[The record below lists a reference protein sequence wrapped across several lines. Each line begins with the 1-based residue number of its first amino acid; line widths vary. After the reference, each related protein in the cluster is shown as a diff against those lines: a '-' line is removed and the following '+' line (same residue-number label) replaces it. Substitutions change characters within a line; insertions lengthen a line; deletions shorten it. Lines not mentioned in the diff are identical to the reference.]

1 MIPIIEF
8 PRGVLLAEQ
17 VDAQE
22 NIFVSPEI
30 YGRIPVSAIADAQPP
45 SSLPQAPPEDTSAVP
60 DKPVVPEV
68 NKTPG
73 VAIMNKKDKF
83 KDYWVIKPEL
93 REIIYIF
100 LRSRLKKITP
110 CQVHCPVLLENM
122 SYQWTTRWRIAGTH
136 ETIHD
141 IQDSWTEPSE
151 AHGHVEI
158 PIDSYWTGEIIFM
171 LSPQLPSGTN
181 SEIFLTQWVSR
192 QARQV
197 SQQVQKLDMINSK
210 YRPFDIIESS

>member
-100 LRSRLKKITP
+100 LRSRLKKLPHAKSIVQYCPKMCHISGPPAGVLPALMKPCITFKIVGLN
-110 CQVHCPVLLENM
+110 QVKHMAILKFPLIAIGPVK
-122 SYQWTTRWRIAGTH
+122 SFSCCH
-136 ETIHD
+136 
-141 IQDSWTEPSE
+141 
-151 AHGHVEI
+151 
-158 PIDSYWTGEIIFM
+158 
-171 LSPQLPSGTN
+171 LSC
-181 SEIFLTQWVSR
+181 
-192 QARQV
+192 RQV
-197 SQQVQKLDMINSK
+197 LIPKS
-210 YRPFDIIESS
+210 F